1 MNSVSGSRARSDPTV
16 VLPGSGHHHSSSAG
30 TGVPYSNYTQS
41 AATQTAMEC
50 ESFPSAT
57 ANTAASAVAP
67 PTRPTHFHHG
77 HAHHRTSRY
86 QQQQRSGG
94 LLPSYAPSSL
104 PLELVGHQPG
114 LEHAVGSFMP
124 AGPSLDC
131 TQTGS
136 LNLPLVS
143 ATGGFY
149 PAAAT
154 AYGAS
159 SNPLSYNFTTV
170 MPGGTG
176 SNLADSATSKL
187 GRQGSSGG
195 PGPTGQSNSD
205 REDSPMMGVCV
216 QQSPVA
222 SH

>member
-1 MNSVSGSRARSDPTV
+1 MCFLTCAVLVSGSRARSDPTV
-16 VLPGSGHHHSSSAG
+16 VLPGSGHHHGSAG

-50 ESFPSAT
+50 ESFPPSAT
-57 ANTAASAVAP
+57 TNSTVP
-67 PTRPTHFHHG
+67 PPRPTHFHHG

-86 QQQQRSGG
+86 QQQQQRSGG

-104 PLELVGHQPG
+104 PLELVGHQP
-114 LEHAVGSFMP
+114 VGGFMP

-149 PAAAT
+149 PAPGT

-159 SNPLSYNFTTV
+159 SNPMGYNFATV

-176 SNLADSATSKL
+176 SSLADK
-187 GRQGSSGG
+187 GRQGSTGG
-195 PGPTGQSNSD
+195 PGPTGQSSSD

>member
-1 MNSVSGSRARSDPTV
+1 MYVWCVCAVVVSGSRARSDPTV
-16 VLPGSGHHHSSSAG
+16 VLPGSAHHHG
-30 TGVPYSNYTQS
+30 TAVPYSNYTQS

-50 ESFPSAT
+50 ESFPTNST
-57 ANTAASAVAP
+57 VP
-67 PTRPTHFHHG
+67 PPRPTHFHHG

-86 QQQQRSGG
+86 QQR
-94 LLPSYAPSSL
+94 SYAPSSL

-114 LEHAVGSFMP
+114 GSFMP

-149 PAAAT
+149 PAPGT
-154 AYGAS
+154 VYGAS
-159 SNPLSYNFTTV
+159 SNPMGYNFAAV
-170 MPGGTG
+170 MPGGT
-176 SNLADSATSKL
+176 DSTTNKL
-187 GRQGSSGG
+187 GRQGSTGG
-195 PGPTGQSNSD
+195 PGPTGQSGSD

>member
-1 MNSVSGSRARSDPTV
+1 MSGSRARSDPTV
-16 VLPGSGHHHSSSAG
+16 VLPASGHHHA
-30 TGVPYSNYTQS
+30 GVPYSNYTHS

-50 ESFPSAT
+50 ESFPSGT
-57 ANTAASAVAP
+57 TSTVVP
-67 PTRPTHFHHG
+67 PPRPT

-86 QQQQRSGG
+86 QQRSGG

-124 AGPSLDC
+124 PGPSLDC

-159 SNPLSYNFTTV
+159 SNPLSYSFTA
-170 MPGGTG
+170 GN
-176 SNLADSATSKL
+176 NLADSATSKL

-216 QQSPVA
+216 QQSSVV

>member
-1 MNSVSGSRARSDPTV
+1 
-16 VLPGSGHHHSSSAG
+16 
-30 TGVPYSNYTQS
+30 
-41 AATQTAMEC
+41 MEC
-50 ESFPSAT
+50 ESFPSSVT
-57 ANTAASAVAP
+57 TNSAVAP
-67 PTRPTHFHHG
+67 PPRPTHFHHG

-86 QQQQRSGG
+86 QQQRSGG

-104 PLELVGHQPG
+104 PLELAGHQPG
-114 LEHAVGSFMP
+114 IDHAVGGFMP
-124 AGPSLDC
+124 PGPSLDC

-154 AYGAS
+154 SYGAP
-159 SNPLSYNFTTV
+159 SNPMGYNFATV

-176 SNLADSATSKL
+176 SSLADSATSKL

-205 REDSPMMGVCV
+205 REDSPMVGVCV

>member
-1 MNSVSGSRARSDPTV
+1 MSGSRARSDPTV

-30 TGVPYSNYTQS
+30 TGAPYSNYTQS

-50 ESFPSAT
+50 ESFPSGTTNSAT
-57 ANTAASAVAP
+57 STVVP
-67 PTRPTHFHHG
+67 PPRPTHFHHG

-86 QQQQRSGG
+86 QQRSGG

-124 AGPSLDC
+124 PGPSLDC

-149 PAAAT
+149 PATAT

-159 SNPLSYNFTTV
+159 SNPLSYNFTAV

-176 SNLADSATSKL
+176 NNLADSATSKL

-195 PGPTGQSNSD
+195 PGPTGQSSSD